1 MWRVFYFILCV
12 VPASRQISITEFI
25 VPRAVQAG
33 ENAELHC
40 RYDLDA
46 GESDKGLYVKWWW
59 TPLNA
64 TSDQMHQLYQR
75 IIGHDPVIIHST
87 IRLELLEKDG
97 IRLVNMTAADSGT
110 YECEVS
116 NIDEVREHQ
125 ELIVYSMGSGP
136 QLNIS
141 TTVDGPD
148 DDENEDVMIT
158 CEATGVAPYPDIS
171 IAVDGDLLSN
181 ASENVEGPFE
191 GMYDITTS
199 ANVTKST
206 VDGAEIRCELF
217 FKNDNIS
224 HPAYVVSEIFNISD
238 GGEKIGICMSL
249 VIGLLLS
256 VVCNIDATL
265 FLSM

>member
-87 IRLELLEKDG
+87 IRL
-97 IRLVNMTAADSGT
+97 A
-110 YECEVS
+110 
-116 NIDEVREHQ
+116 
-125 ELIVYSMGSGP
+125 MGSGP

-224 HPAYVVSEIFNISD
+224 HPAYVVSEIFNISGGELSTTEAPENSTAPEVVFD
-238 GGEKIGICMSL
+238 SLQNINGGEKIGICMSL